1 MIAFIAFSA
10 LLAIASGQYPYQG
23 HQQQQSYQQQSPQA
37 YQAPP
42 QAYQGQAPAYQS
54 QPQSYQPQPQQYQA
68 PQQSYQAPQAQ
79 QQPART
85 FNPAAVHYVNIGKDL
100 AGDYKFGYDTG
111 KGDGQ
116 SFREETRLPD
126 GSVQGAYGYVDE
138 TGRQRVIKYTA
149 GKNGYQVEGD
159 GIPKA
164 PAAPAPAAAQAQAA
178 PANPGYNAYGG
189 APQNYGGGAP
199 QNYGGGGY
207 H

>member
-10 LLAIASGQYPYQG
+10 LLAVVSAQYQPHQGGYQQG
-23 HQQQQSYQQQSPQA
+23 YQQQAPQSYQAPQGYQQAPAYQQQPQPQQQ

-42 QAYQGQAPAYQS
+42 QAYHSPE
-54 QPQSYQPQPQQYQA
+54 PQQR
-68 PQQSYQAPQAQ
+68 PKV
-79 QQPART
+79 

-126 GSVQGAYGYVDE
+126 GTVQGAYGYVDE
-138 TGRQRVIKYTA
+138 TGKQRVVKYTA

-164 PAAPAPAAAQAQAA
+164 PAAPAPAQAA
-178 PANPGYNAYGG
+178 PAQAAQGGYGGAYG
-189 APQNYGGGAP
+189 APQNYGP
-199 QNYGGGGY
+199 QQGYQQQGY

>member
-10 LLAIASGQYPYQG
+10 LLTIASAQYPPQG
-23 HQQQQSYQQQSPQA
+23 HQQSYQQPG
-37 YQAPP
+37 
-42 QAYQGQAPAYQS
+42 AYQG
-54 QPQSYQPQPQQYQA
+54 YQPQPQSYQA
-68 PQQSYQAPQAQ
+68 PQQSYQPQPQYQ
-79 QQPART
+79 QQPQPQSYQAPPQSYQAPQPQPQRT
-85 FNPAAVHYVNIGKDL
+85 YNPAAVHYVNIGSQL

-138 TGRQRVIKYTA
+138 TGKQRVIKYTA

-164 PAAPAPAAAQAQAA
+164 PAAPAPAAAPAQAA
-178 PANPGYNAYGG
+178 PAQGYNAYGG
-189 APQNYGGGAP
+189 NQNYGPA
-199 QNYGGGGY
+199 GGY

>member
-10 LLAIASGQYPYQG
+10 LLAIASAQYPHQG
-23 HQQQQSYQQQSPQA
+23 YQQGYQQPAPQA
-37 YQAPP
+37 YQAP
-42 QAYQGQAPAYQS
+42 QQGYQQAPAYQP
-54 QPQSYQPQPQQYQA
+54 QPQSYQPQPQQQYQA
-68 PQQSYQAPQAQ
+68 PPQAYSPEPQ
-79 QQPART
+79 QRPKV
-85 FNPAAVHYVNIGKDL
+85 FNPAAVHYVNIGKEL

-126 GSVQGAYGYVDE
+126 GTVQGAYGYVDE
-138 TGRQRVIKYTA
+138 TGKQRVIKYTA

-164 PAAPAPAAAQAQAA
+164 PAAPAPAQAA
-178 PANPGYNAYGG
+178 PAQVAPGGYGGAYG
-189 APQNYGGGAP
+189 APQNYGP
-199 QNYGGGGY
+199 QQGY